1 MQASPAFHEEVRTMK
16 PEVIQQTIAAWQSA
30 PEKAKSRPT
39 VVATA
44 DGAQAAITAGP
55 FAWRADLPP
64 GLGGGNGAPS
74 PTALLLS
81 ALAGCAVVFIRD
93 TLAPQLGVAVDGV
106 KATASCDADARG
118 LVGMPG
124 AVPDLQNFAV
134 AIELQS
140 SAPRAKL
147 DELIEVWKAR
157 CPIYLAIQKPTA
169 VAMSVSVA
177 G

>member
-1 MQASPAFHEEVRTMK
+1 MK
-16 PEVIQQTIAAWQSA
+16 PETILQTIAAWQA
-30 PEKAKSRPT
+30 EPGKAKSRPT

-74 PTALLLS
+74 PTALFLG

-93 TLAPQLGVAVDGV
+93 TLAPQLGVAVDTV

-118 LVGMPG
+118 LVGMP
-124 AVPDLQNFAV
+124 AAIPDLQNFSLAV
-134 AIELQS
+134 ELKS
-140 SAPRAKL
+140 GAPRAKV

-157 CPIYLAIQKPTA
+157 CPIYLAIRMPNA
-169 VAMSVSVA
+169 IEMSVSVA